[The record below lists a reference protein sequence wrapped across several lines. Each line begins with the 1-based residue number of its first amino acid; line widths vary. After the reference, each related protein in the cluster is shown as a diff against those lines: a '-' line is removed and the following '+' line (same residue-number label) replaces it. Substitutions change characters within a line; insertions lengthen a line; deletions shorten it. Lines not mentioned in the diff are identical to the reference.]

1 MRGRRGT
8 NLLADLRSVYG
19 FPEYLDTNPV
29 ASLKSSL
36 TSDHQS
42 YFSVG
47 DDVIERQRN
56 QAIITGGGGSMGL
69 EVARSV
75 LESGGDVICIDRQ
88 ENPLEEP
95 WNRVLNVSKSHG
107 TQAWYYRCDT
117 TNAENVKFVFA
128 ESMKKSRF
136 PLRGLVACAGI
147 SGDAPSIDFPIDTA
161 RSIIDVNV
169 IGTLVCAQAAAQ
181 EIQRQGSAG
190 SIVLIASMSAH
201 GSNKGVDTV
210 AYNSSKSAV
219 VQMARSLAA
228 EWGSRADIPLIRV
241 NSISPGYIR
250 TRMTEEP
257 LSNPDMER
265 EWTNGNMLMRLSEA
279 HEYRGPITFLLSDA
293 SSFMTGSDVRVDG
306 GHTAW

>member
-1 MRGRRGT
+1 MSS
-8 NLLADLRSVYG
+8 SVREAK
-19 FPEYLDTNPV
+19 P
-29 ASLKSSL
+29 
-36 TSDHQS
+36 
-42 YFSVG
+42 SVG
-47 DDVIERQRN
+47 DPKMSVNELFRLDERT
-56 QAIITGGGGSMGL
+56 ILITGGGGSMGL

-88 ENPLEEP
+88 ESPLEEP
-95 WNRVLNVSKSHG
+95 WSKLTQRLLDHSHG
-107 TQAWYYRCDT
+107 TQAWYYRCDIT
-117 TNAENVKFVFA
+117 DAENVKFVFA
-128 ESMKKSRF
+128 ESMKKTRF
-136 PLRGLVACAGI
+136 PFRGLVACAGI
-147 SGDAPSIDFPIDTA
+147 SGDAPSIDFPINTA
-161 RSIIDVNV
+161 RSIMDINV
-169 IGTLVCAQAAAQ
+169 IGTLICAQAAAQ

-190 SIVLIASMSAH
+190 SIVLITSMSAH

-241 NSISPGYIR
+241 NSISPGSIR

-257 LSNPDMER
+257 LSNPDIER

-279 HEYRGPITFLLSDA
+279 HEYRGPITFLLSDS